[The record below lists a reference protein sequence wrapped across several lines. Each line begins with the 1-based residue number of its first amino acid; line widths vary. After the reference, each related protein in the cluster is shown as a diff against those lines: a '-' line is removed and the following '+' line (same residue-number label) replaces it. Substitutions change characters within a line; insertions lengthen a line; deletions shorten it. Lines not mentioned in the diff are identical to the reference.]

1 MWHGNMVVY
10 WLLLH
15 SIVVRVWLEVA
26 APAGG
31 RQEVLTTAKSV
42 SLRTSGVCRKTLAG
56 MYVWSM

>member
-15 SIVVRVWLEVA
+15 AMVVRVWLEVT

-42 SLRTSGVCRKTLAG
+42 SLRTSGVRRKTLAG
-56 MYVWSM
+56 MYAWSM